1 MVIQWY
7 GESDDSDNSGCVRD
21 SGGVSDSVRG
31 SDKSGGD
38 RDSGGQ
44 ALVRD
49 RHQRPQF
56 IGHRRFLPFL
66 QLRQ

>member
-1 MVIQWY
+1 MLDNEKAGLDFVEVDGIY
-7 GESDDSDNSGCVRD
+7 GDDSDNSGC
-21 SGGVSDSVRG
+21 
-31 SDKSGGD
+31 D